1 MVKYSNISFHK
12 ILIKKYKLLAIQF
25 GTIVEG
31 FFKNVYHDHWGY
43 IEVDIYALMDSLFLA
58 AAILISFGGVI
69 GKVSPLQI
77 IVMTLV
83 ETIFYSINKGNK

>member
-1 MVKYSNISFHK
+1 LL
-12 ILIKKYKLLAIQF
+12 ILYTTAIQF
-25 GTIVEG
+25 GILVEG

-43 IEVDIYALMDSLFLA
+43 IKVDAFAFIDSLFLA

-77 IVMTLV
+77 IVMTLL
-83 ETIFYSINKGNK
+83 ETVFYSVNKGSVSHT